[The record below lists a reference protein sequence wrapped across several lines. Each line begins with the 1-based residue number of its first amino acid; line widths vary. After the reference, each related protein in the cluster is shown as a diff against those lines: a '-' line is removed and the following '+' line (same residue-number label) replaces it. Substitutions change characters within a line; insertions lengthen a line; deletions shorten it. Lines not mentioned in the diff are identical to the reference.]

1 MKRTVESEPS
11 RRERKENVDIERGSH
26 KPDEER
32 SRRQNRGKGAAS
44 GRRSTRTERGRS

>member
-32 SRRQNRGKGAAS
+32 SRRQNRGRGAADQQQ
-44 GRRSTRTERGRS
+44 RTRKERGRS